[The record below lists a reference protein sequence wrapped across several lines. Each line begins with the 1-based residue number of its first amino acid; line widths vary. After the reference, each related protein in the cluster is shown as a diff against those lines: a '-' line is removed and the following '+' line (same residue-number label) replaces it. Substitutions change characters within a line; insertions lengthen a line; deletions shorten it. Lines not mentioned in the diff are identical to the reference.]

1 MGLTLAV
8 EETSSVWRSIRQRA
22 VVPDQADSW
31 QPTLNVNIDRSLTGL
46 VGLSEKDA
54 ATAMQTTLA
63 GSSANFSDLL
73 AQSQDGGLLSGLD
86 PDAPCN
92 LGTMS
97 GLKNTPVTT
106 SSGAGTQPLGG
117 LLFATCATL
126 FLVPTM
132 FSVVHARDRMTA
144 EPASH

>member
-1 MGLTLAV
+1 
-8 EETSSVWRSIRQRA
+8 
-22 VVPDQADSW
+22 
-31 QPTLNVNIDRSLTGL
+31 
-46 VGLSEKDA
+46 
-54 ATAMQTTLA
+54 
-63 GSSANFSDLL
+63 
-73 AQSQDGGLLSGLD
+73 
-86 PDAPCN
+86 
-92 LGTMS
+92 MS